1 MLKKIVIVIGIIIAW
16 EYRHSLVPALESVV
30 SVVVTTGSSILQSV

>member
-1 MLKKIVIVIGIIIAW
+1 MVKKILIVLSIIILW
-16 EYRHSLVPALESVV
+16 ENRNSIVPALESVV